1 MKAYKVLLF
10 IFAVIA
16 LLGLLCLFFPEE
28 GIQIGNQTLRFPTL
42 SEVLSPAD
50 EAEMPEESPEELL
63 RKRQEE
69 MRLQQEAEYMR
80 FFRENP
86 ARIHFPNDS
95 IAQFDPLFAALD
107 SARTYPM
114 RILHYGDSQIEEDR
128 ITNMLRDELQDRFG
142 GSGVGLVPV
151 IQTIPSMSVGQAC
164 DTDLPRYMVFGSQNM
179 RAGHRRYGIAG
190 QFVQL
195 DTTATVRFFSRP
207 VDVAPEHARYFD
219 RLTLLVGNVDET
231 LHVSVSQAGSK
242 TVQAPSE
249 DLKLLEFDMPDSTRR
264 AVMTMSGYAEL
275 YGVLLDGETG
285 VSVDNIPMR
294 GCSGT
299 VFTGMDKTILRT
311 FCRQKNVRLLI
322 LQFGGNSMPYMK
334 TEKQLSAYKSSII
347 RQINYLKQVAPDAC
361 VLFIGPSDMTTRVK
375 GVMQTYPMLPA
386 MVDALKEA
394 AFACD
399 AAYWD
404 LYSAMG
410 GHNSMLAWV
419 KAVPPLASSDH
430 VHFTR
435 LGAEKIGDM
444 FYKSLMLYYDYYRFR
459 NGDTQY
465 LENVE
470 LETDTVTVGE

>member
-1 MKAYKVLLF
+1 MKAYKVVLF

-16 LLGLLCLFFPEE
+16 LLGVLCMVFPQD
-28 GIQIGNQTLRFPTL
+28 GLQVGSLDLRFPTL

-63 RKRQEE
+63 RKRLEE
-69 MRLQQEAEYMR
+69 MRMQQEAEYMR

-86 ARIHFPNDS
+86 ARIHFPDDS
-95 IAQFDPLFAALD
+95 IALFDPLFAALD
-107 SARTYPM
+107 SARTHPM

-151 IQTIPSMSVGQAC
+151 IQTIPSMSVGQSC
-164 DTDLPRYMVFGSQNM
+164 DADLPRYMVFGSQDM

-195 DTTATVRFFSRP
+195 DTTVTVRFFSRP
-207 VDVAPEHARYFD
+207 LDVAPQHARYFD

-231 LHVSVSQAGSK
+231 LHVSVSQAGDK

-249 DLKLLEFDMPDSTRR
+249 GLKLLEFDMPDSTRR

-299 VFTGMDKTILRT
+299 VFTGMDKNISSAEIPCRT
-311 FCRQKNVRLLI
+311 
-322 LQFGGNSMPYMK
+322 
-334 TEKQLSAYKSSII
+334 
-347 RQINYLKQVAPDAC
+347 
-361 VLFIGPSDMTTRVK
+361 
-375 GVMQTYPMLPA
+375 
-386 MVDALKEA
+386 
-394 AFACD
+394 
-399 AAYWD
+399 
-404 LYSAMG
+404 
-410 GHNSMLAWV
+410 
-419 KAVPPLASSDH
+419 
-430 VHFTR
+430 
-435 LGAEKIGDM
+435 
-444 FYKSLMLYYDYYRFR
+444 
-459 NGDTQY
+459 
-465 LENVE
+465 
-470 LETDTVTVGE
+470 